1 MAACKIV
8 IVGGVAGGATAAARA
23 RRLSES
29 AGIVV
34 FERGPHVSFANCG
47 LPYHIGEAIQRRDAL
62 LLQTPERL
70 HRRYNLDIRVRTEVR
85 SIDRE
90 RKQVLAVDL
99 AAGREYAESYDKLL
113 LATGAAPIRPPLP
126 GIDHPRVFSLRNVPD
141 TDAIKA
147 AVDAGAGRAV
157 IVGGGFIGLEMAENL
172 RRRGLEVHL
181 VEMLSQVMPPLD
193 REMAEPIHDVLR
205 RNGIRLHLGNR
216 VQSFS
221 DAGGH
226 VTAVLESGASLAADL
241 VILAIGV
248 RPESELA
255 EAAGLEL
262 GERGGI
268 RVNARM
274 QTSDPDIYAVGD
286 AVLVTDVVTRAPA
299 LIPLAGPANRQARI
313 AADNMLGR
321 DSTFRGTQGTSIVGL
336 FGLVAALTGASEKT
350 LRRTDM
356 SFERVYV
363 HPVHHAG
370 YYPGAEAMT
379 IKLLFATPDGRVL
392 GAQIV
397 GGSGVDKRIDVIAMA
412 IQAGMTVFDLEQAE
426 LAYAPQFGA
435 AKDPINMAGFAAAN
449 HLRGD
454 TRVCHADGLPD
465 GLLLD
470 VRTAAEHQAGAI
482 PGAVHIPL
490 DELRERHDALPKDRP
505 IIAYCAAGLRGYVGG
520 RMLQQLGYDVRNL
533 SGGFKTYRAFHPE
546 SQSGPSSSEA

>member
-23 RRLSES
+23 RRLSAS

-34 FERGPHVSFANCG
+34 FERSPHVSFANCG

-216 VQSFS
+216 VQSLS

-299 LIPLAGPANRQARI
+299 LIPLAGGEHGRHGGVEAEFLDTVPDPLDRLVH
-313 AADNMLGR
+313 AAIEVATAGSR
-321 DSTFRGTQGTSIVGL
+321 
-336 FGLVAALTGASEKT
+336 AALW
-350 LRRTDM
+350 R
-356 SFERVYV
+356 
-363 HPVHHAG
+363 AG
-370 YYPGAEAMT
+370 QRDVQRAH
-379 IKLLFATPDGRVL
+379 DGDDL
-392 GAQIV
+392 
-397 GGSGVDKRIDVIAMA
+397 VI
-412 IQAGMTVFDLEQAE
+412 G
-426 LAYAPQFGA
+426 
-435 AKDPINMAGFAAAN
+435 
-449 HLRGD
+449 
-454 TRVCHADGLPD
+454 
-465 GLLLD
+465 
-470 VRTAAEHQAGAI
+470 
-482 PGAVHIPL
+482 
-490 DELRERHDALPKDRP
+490 DALGQLADERRDVLALHRRQLLEKEHVV
-505 IIAYCAAGLRGYVGG
+505 AGP
-520 RMLQQLGYDVRNL
+520 Q
-533 SGGFKTYRAFHPE
+533 H
-546 SQSGPSSSEA
+546 